1 MDRSP
6 LDTLTRPDR
15 VAFVLQGGGGL
26 AAPQVGML
34 RALLEAGVL
43 PDLVIG
49 SSAGA
54 LNALA
59 FAADPTLAGVQRLEG
74 VWRQLRRRHVAAVDV
89 RTVVRALARRRD
101 GFLSAAPLAAL
112 LAGVVP
118 ARLEEAAIP
127 AHVVATDLDSGD
139 AVILSAGAS
148 VPALL
153 ASAAFPGIYAPVEIG
168 GRRLIDGGVT
178 ADVPVRPAEHLGA
191 STCYVLP
198 AARSADTDVPMRGP
212 LAMAYRALGQ
222 ILESAV
228 QRDLAAA
235 RATVHVFPAAR
246 SSASNPLDFR
256 GTSRLIADGYAA
268 AAAWLA
274 ARAPLAVAT

>member
-6 LDTLTRPDR
+6 LATFPRRQR
-15 VAFVLQGGGGL
+15 VAFVLQGGGSL

-34 RALLEAGVL
+34 RALLEAGVV
-43 PDLVIG
+43 PDLVVG

-59 FAADPTLAGVQRLEG
+59 FAADPTLAGVRRLDAM
-74 VWRQLRRRHVAAVDV
+74 WRQLRRRHVAAVEV
-89 RTVVRALARRRD
+89 RTIVRALAGRRD
-101 GFLSAAPLAAL
+101 GFLSAAPLARL

-118 ARLEEAAIP
+118 ARLEEAVIP
-127 AHVVATDLDSGD
+127 AHVVATELDSGA
-139 AVILSAGAS
+139 AVTLSTGES

-168 GRRLIDGGVT
+168 RRRLIDGGVA
-178 ADVPVRPAEHLGA
+178 ADVPVGPAERLGA
-191 STCYVLP
+191 TTCYVLP

-222 ILESAV
+222 ILESSV

-235 RATVHVFPAAR
+235 RATVHVLPAAR

-256 GTSRLIADGYAA
+256 GTARLITDGYVAA
-268 AAAWLA
+268 SAWLDA
-274 ARAPLAVAT
+274 PAPLAVAT